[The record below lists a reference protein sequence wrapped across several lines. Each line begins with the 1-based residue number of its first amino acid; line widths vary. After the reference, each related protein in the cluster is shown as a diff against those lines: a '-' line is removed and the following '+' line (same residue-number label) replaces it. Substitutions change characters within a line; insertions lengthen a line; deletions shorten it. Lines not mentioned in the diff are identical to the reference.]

1 MHPRALTR
9 LIATALVAATFA
21 ASTVRADE
29 INDLLKKA
37 ESSYEAGNYSE
48 AITNLDYAGQ
58 LIRQKKGEAM
68 MKLLPDALK
77 GWTAEEP
84 TSESAS
90 GSMFGGMVAVQ
101 RRYTKDNSSVTVKV
115 TSDSPM
121 LAGMMG
127 MFTNP
132 MLVTSSGAK
141 LETIK
146 GQKAVVKYDAGG
158 KSGDVNVVVGGKI
171 LVTIEGSDVARDVL
185 TGYAGAVDYS
195 KLSSMQ

>member
-9 LIATALVAATFA
+9 FIATALVAATFA
-21 ASTVRADE
+21 ASALKADE

-37 ESSYEAGNYSE
+37 ESSYESGNYSE
-48 AITNLDYAGQ
+48 AISSLDYAGQ

-68 MKLLPDALK
+68 LKVLPGAQK

-84 TSESAS
+84 TSEAANAA
-90 GSMFGGMVAVQ
+90 MFGGGVVVQ
-101 RRYTKDNSSVTVKV
+101 RRYTKDNSSVTVKI

-121 LAGMMG
+121 LAGMLG
-127 MFTNP
+127 MITNP
-132 MLVTSSGAK
+132 MLVGGSGAK

-146 GQKAVVKYDAGG
+146 TQKAVVKYDESG

-171 LVTIEGSDVARDVL
+171 LVTIEGSDVGRDVL
-185 TGYAGAVDYS
+185 TGYAAAVDYG
-195 KLSSMQ
+195 KLTSMQ